1 MFGQAILSI
10 IILLFLVGSI
20 SIIISICIE
29 NKKIIPVYS
38 AKDFEP
44 TENIEELDKYF
55 SKDDQEDSKP
65 ISDILDSFNLEELK
79 VEDEIVDIHEEEVI
93 INDQ

>member
-1 MFGQAILSI
+1 MTTLPNFKNTI
-10 IILLFLVGSI
+10 
-20 SIIISICIE
+20 
-29 NKKIIPVYS
+29 NKIFSPPPQMVPRIRSYAGES
-38 AKDFEP
+38 
-44 TENIEELDKYF
+44 EELDKYF